1 MTEQGYNHSVTLDLN
16 KCKGCTNCLKRCPTE
31 AIRIRNGHA
40 VIRSERCIDCGE
52 CIRLCPYQAKK
63 AVCDSLADFKDYKWK
78 IALPAPAL
86 YGQFDNLEDLD
97 YIVSGLRECGFDDVF
112 EVARA
117 AELVSAYT
125 REYLHRE
132 DIPKPVISSAC
143 PVVVRLI
150 SVRFPYLLD
159 NVLPILP
166 PVEIAARMAKR
177 EALEK
182 HPELREEDICA
193 LFISPCPAK
202 VSYQR
207 NPLGTQKSALDG
219 VLGVNE
225 IYFKL
230 VGAMNGIKEPQ
241 YASETGIIG
250 LSWAGTGGESAALL
264 NDKYLAA
271 DGIENVIKVLD
282 EIEKAHPEVFN
293 LFLQILDD
301 GRVADSHGKIVNF
314 ENTIIIM
321 TTNAGSEFK
330 SAAAGFNSNDEVK
343 LDDNVDKSLKQFFK
357 PEFLNRIDE
366 IVTFKPLTK
375 ENLRQIID
383 LLLKDIHAKLAE
395 KDAKLVVTDEAK
407 ELILEKGYDK
417 RYGARPLKRAIQK
430 LLEDKLS
437 ILSLT
442 GQITSGC
449 VITADRKDNEITLT
463 AVSNLLEN

>member
-1 MTEQGYNHSVTLDLN
+1 MTEHGYNHSVTLDLD

-40 VIRSERCIDCGE
+40 VIRAERCIDCGE

-86 YGQFDNLEDLD
+86 YGQFDHLDDLD
-97 YIVSGLRECGFDDVF
+97 YIVSGLLECGFDDVF

-159 NVLPILP
+159 NVLPILA
-166 PVEIAARMAKR
+166 PVELAARMAKH
-177 EALEK
+177 EAIQK

-207 NPLGTQKSALDG
+207 NPLGTGKSALDG
-219 VLGVNE
+219 VLGINE

-230 VGAMNGIKEPQ
+230 VGAMKDIGEPKR
-241 YASETGIIG
+241 ASETGLIG

-271 DGIENVIKVLD
+271 DGIENVIKVRD
-282 EIEKAHPEVFN
+282 EIEKENFAGLEFIELNSCNGGCVGGTLTVENPYIAKARLQN
-293 LFLQILDD
+293 LRRYLPVSQSVLASDIPAEARERMLWDADVKYLPVMQLDTDRATAMRKMQKIQTISKGFSHLDCGSCGAPTCNALAEDIVRGEASEEDCIIEMRRQINEIYRTM
-301 GRVADSHGKIVNF
+301 GRMIHETYGP
-314 ENTIIIM
+314 
-321 TTNAGSEFK
+321 GSENPLSRK
-330 SAAAGFNSNDEVK
+330 VVSEKQAGYTPDND
-343 LDDNVDKSLKQFFK
+343 S
-357 PEFLNRIDE
+357 
-366 IVTFKPLTK
+366 
-375 ENLRQIID
+375 
-383 LLLKDIHAKLAE
+383 
-395 KDAKLVVTDEAK
+395 DAGL
-407 ELILEKGYDK
+407 
-417 RYGARPLKRAIQK
+417 
-430 LLEDKLS
+430 
-437 ILSLT
+437 
-442 GQITSGC
+442 
-449 VITADRKDNEITLT
+449 
-463 AVSNLLEN
+463 